1 MDEHLSN
8 PQMPDSETEALPFK
22 QPPVLTLDEPFLRRG
37 VDPSKAKLDA
47 QWEHPE
53 EMRSRLKREEAE
65 QQTRL
70 QKEMLT
76 QQQQHQLAIYRF
88 LVKEAAVY
96 VSGLI
101 LIGILCVTS
110 TQILANKTAS
120 AEERSWARTTL
131 AAVATAIAGYI
142 FGRNSQSSTNR

>member
-1 MDEHLSN
+1 MDEQLSN
-8 PQMPDSETEALPFK
+8 PQTPDSTTEALPTQ
-22 QPPVLTLDEPFLRRG
+22 QPPILTLDEPFLRRG

-70 QKEMLT
+70 DQDMLS
-76 QQQQHQLAIYRF
+76 QQQQHQLAVYRF
-88 LVKEAAVY
+88 VVKEAAVY
-96 VSGLI
+96 VAGLI

-110 TQILANKTAS
+110 TQILANKAAS
-120 AEERSWARTTL
+120 VEEKSWARTTL
-131 AAVATAIAGYI
+131 AALATAIAGYI
-142 FGRNSQSSTNR
+142 FGKSSASGESK